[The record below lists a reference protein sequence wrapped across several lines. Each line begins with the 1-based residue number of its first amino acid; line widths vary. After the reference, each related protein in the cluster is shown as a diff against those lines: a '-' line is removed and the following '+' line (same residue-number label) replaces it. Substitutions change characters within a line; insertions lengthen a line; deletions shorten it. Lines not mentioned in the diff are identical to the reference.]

1 MSELLLQSPVG
12 PCDPPGV
19 IEEWVDELLDLRL
32 EYADETEIVA
42 EVDYY
47 LRQAAEWLGA
57 REAGQQCA

>member
-1 MSELLLQSPVG
+1 MT
-12 PCDPPGV
+12 PPGV